1 MLLFLSLI
9 SISFSQGPCHGLG
22 GSCQSNDDCCVNL
35 CSPSSCFQGICIGS
49 TCLANGNSCQA
60 DCQCCSG
67 ACVKNDVNWGT
78 CGVPT
83 TLDKQ
88 AVSHVNSNEHSPKP
102 LDTPACCGAGGDGWV
117 CNICCPEGTAAAC
130 YINTGCHCMTYN
142 VDSSSNPLSIRETS
156 VLSLACLGPNAQIYA
171 SGNMT
176 ITPYAKGGATMSCLD
191 KTSCFGHCIR
201 TTNSSSNHV
210 FLIVLCSTGGFLLV
224 ATTFG
229 AVLHIYKR
237 KETIE
242 HNHEAQDP
250 LNNGNQSYQ
259 IN

>member
-9 SISFSQGPCHGLG
+9 SISFSQGPCHVLG
-22 GSCQSNDDCCVNL
+22 GSCQSNNDCCANL

-49 TCLANGNSCQA
+49 TCLANGNSCQT

-83 TLDKQ
+83 PLDNQ
-88 AVSHVNSNEHSPKP
+88 APKP
-102 LDTPACCGAGGDGWV
+102 LETPACCGAGGDGWV
-117 CNICCPEGTAAAC
+117 CNICCPEGTAASC
-130 YINTGCHCMTYN
+130 YINGGCRCMTYN

-176 ITPYAKGGATMSCLD
+176 ITPFSKGGATMSCLD
-191 KTSCFGHCIR
+191 KTSCFGHCVH

-210 FLIVLCSTGGFLLV
+210 FLIVLCSTGGFLLIAIV
-224 ATTFG
+224 IG
-229 AVLHIYKR
+229 AISHIYKR
-237 KETIE
+237 NAPTE
-242 HNHEAQDP
+242 HEAQDT
-250 LNNGNQSYQ
+250 LDNGNQSYQ
-259 IN
+259 LN